1 MPDWIVETTA
11 QVRRFYRVKA
21 ETAAEA
27 EDIVQDMPHG
37 DEEDISEEIDSVVLA
52 PSTAA
57 PQL

>member
-27 EDIVQDMPHG
+27 EGIVQDMSHH
-37 DEEDISEEIDSVVLA
+37 DEEDISEEIDSVLLA
-52 PSTAA
+52 PSEVA